1 VRKNFIQDMA
11 QQKKTHYRIH
21 LKLDEAQLR
30 LGETYWSQRSSVG
43 MTRTAGQCDDDDEM
57 KGCTAREGM
66 YSNLWIWGEV
76 DRRVPVCFNLG
87 G

>member
-1 VRKNFIQDMA
+1 MA
-11 QQKKTHYRIH
+11 QQKKTHHGIH

-43 MTRTAGQCDDDDEM
+43 MTRATGQCDDDEM

-66 YSNLWIWGEV
+66 YSNLGSWGEV
-76 DRRVPVCFNLG
+76 ER
-87 G
+87 